1 MDVQNGVAAVDD
13 IIRFWCQLAGGDVGN
28 LKCHLK
34 SHKPIS
40 FASSRGWEVTVGP
53 EQPQTML
60 GIHICHPPVIQRRR
74 GLDTWQ
80 HGFSQILI
88 LC

>member
-1 MDVQNGVAAVDD
+1 VDVQNGVAAVDD

-60 GIHICHPPVIQRRR
+60 GIHICHSSRDSEATRIGHVA
-74 GLDTWQ
+74 TW
-80 HGFSQILI
+80 I
-88 LC
+88 